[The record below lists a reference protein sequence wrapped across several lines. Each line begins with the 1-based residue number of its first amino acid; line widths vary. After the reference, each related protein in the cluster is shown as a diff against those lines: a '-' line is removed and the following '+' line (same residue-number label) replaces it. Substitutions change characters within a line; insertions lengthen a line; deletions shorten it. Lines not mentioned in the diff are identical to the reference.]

1 MNMGPRPLANHE
13 KQQLVGIGIAGDR
26 HAMPPKNEDRGARQS
41 IRDATGGT
49 IVPHVVLFD
58 FFGTVVL
65 PLQNYPIC
73 GTIPYFASIL
83 CGIPIRFAKGS
94 KLYKFW
100 HSRTM

>member
-26 HAMPPKNEDRGARQS
+26 HAMPPKNEDRGASQS

-49 IVPHVVLFD
+49 ITTCGTVLLD

-73 GTIPYFASIL
+73 GIL
-83 CGIPIRFAKGS
+83 FHILPV
-94 KLYKFW
+94 
-100 HSRTM
+100 